1 MRRRSSA
8 ADRWLIDTCVM
19 SPSPRNHRNSRARTL
34 SRAIPWAATVALLA
48 LGLLVSGCT
57 DGYPSEDAPNVR
69 HMTDDQHLRALNH
82 YLALG
87 ATASG
92 TMHRKLVSQDDC
104 HVVLKK
110 RREAGQTQ
118 RIVIPLLESSVE
130 IATQPGGSGLR
141 VKLAQH
147 LEDGEREVRLKL
159 DLDRWIDAVAWRS
172 HFQQLQMNCREISEG
187 ADAA

>member
-1 MRRRSSA
+1 
-8 ADRWLIDTCVM
+8 M
-19 SPSPRNHRNSRARTL
+19 SPLSRNPRNDRARRVW
-34 SRAIPWAATVALLA
+34 RALPWAAAAALLA
-48 LGLLVSGCT
+48 LGLLASGCT

-69 HMTDDQHLRALNH
+69 HMTGAQHLRALND

-92 TMHRKLVSQDDC
+92 TVHRKLVSQDDC

-110 RREAGQTQ
+110 RREAGQVQ
-118 RIVIPLLESSVE
+118 RIVIPLLETSVE
-130 IATQPGGSGLR
+130 IATQPTGSGLR

-187 ADAA
+187 AAAA

>member
-1 MRRRSSA
+1 
-8 ADRWLIDTCVM
+8 
-19 SPSPRNHRNSRARTL
+19 
-34 SRAIPWAATVALLA
+34 
-48 LGLLVSGCT
+48 
-57 DGYPSEDAPNVR
+57 
-69 HMTDDQHLRALNH
+69 
-82 YLALG
+82 
-87 ATASG
+87 
-92 TMHRKLVSQDDC
+92 DC

-172 HFQQLQMNCREISEG
+172 HFQQLQMNCRE
-187 ADAA
+187 